1 MRAAVFARAELVLL
15 APLLGIP
22 LFRTFRAR
30 PWSRR
35 FAIVGSIAVGTAI
48 LIGPWIAYN
57 FSRFDEPTF
66 LSTNDGTAMLASNC
80 DNVFWG
86 PSTGLTYLRGCIPV
100 KAPPGDQSV
109 VSRIYRDRAFDYVSC
124 AEARRSVLL
133 ARIGRDWS
141 LFRPVDMLAW
151 NQREG
156 RASWITGL
164 GLFFYYPLLAL
175 AIGGIV
181 VLKRRRIRQWPL
193 LIPPIIVTLGTV
205 LAYGQTRFR
214 VPAEPTIV
222 VLAAVALTA
231 LSHRW
236 WPEASPPAPPSSDD
250 APDDDAFDQVAGV
263 EHDRGELLELIHR
276 TAGVLLQRE
285 QALVEEVDVVL
296 PREADATEHLDR
308 ARAHLVERVGRERLG
323 HGGGA
328 MAFGGVGR
336 VAGPGRVVR
345 GSAGELDRPQHVR
358 AEVLDRLE
366 GPDRD
371 IELLALAAYS
381 TAAQRV
387 TPRRP
392 RRRPSRRRADGLEI
406 APVGSRS
413 PMAAPTPSGRCFLA
427 GAVDGRRPGS

>member
-1 MRAAVFARAELVLL
+1 MCGLAALARAELVLL
-15 APLLGIP
+15 APLLGLP
-22 LFRTFRAR
+22 LFRTFRAK

-35 FAIVGSIAVGTAI
+35 FAIVGSVAVGTAI
-48 LIGPWIAYN
+48 LIGPWVAYN

-86 PSTGLTYLRGCIPV
+86 PSTGLTYLKGCIPE

-109 VSRIYRDRAFDYVSC
+109 VSRIYRQRALDYVSLRKKR
-124 AEARRSVLL
+124 AAVVLL

-141 LFRPVDMLAW
+141 VFRPDDMLSW
-151 NQREG
+151 NQAEG

-164 GLFFYYPLLAL
+164 GLFFYYPLVLL

-181 VLKRRRIRQWPL
+181 VLKRRRTRQWPL

-250 APDDDAFDQVAGV
+250 APDDTDAS
-263 EHDRGELLELIHR
+263 
-276 TAGVLLQRE
+276 T
-285 QALVEEVDVVL
+285 
-296 PREADATEHLDR
+296 
-308 ARAHLVERVGRERLG
+308 
-323 HGGGA
+323 
-328 MAFGGVGR
+328 
-336 VAGPGRVVR
+336 PG
-345 GSAGELDRPQHVR
+345 
-358 AEVLDRLE
+358 
-366 GPDRD
+366 
-371 IELLALAAYS
+371 
-381 TAAQRV
+381 
-387 TPRRP
+387 
-392 RRRPSRRRADGLEI
+392 
-406 APVGSRS
+406 APV
-413 PMAAPTPSGRCFLA
+413 PDAAGQAPESSTIVAS
-427 GAVDGRRPGS
+427 SSS